1 VKQVSATPPKA
12 DELLLD
18 LKRYQIRRDGSVLRI
33 EKIPMELLI
42 LLVEKKGDLV
52 SREEI
57 IERLWGKDVFLDT
70 EQGIN
75 TAIRKIR
82 LALSDVSEQ
91 SRFVQTVVGKG
102 YRFIGPIT
110 VVKNGSAPTEAPDQ
124 PHLASVTVPPKAT
137 APRRSLLKS
146 ALALVVVTALAVLLA
161 FGFNF
166 LGVRQRLFARNLK
179 IRSIAVLPLE
189 NLSGNPAED
198 YFAEGMT
205 DELITNLAKV
215 SSLRV
220 ISRTSV
226 MRFKGARRPLPEI
239 ARALNVDAVVEGSV
253 VRSGNRVRITA
264 QLIYAATDRHL
275 WAEEYERDQR
285 DVLQLQSEVART
297 IAQEI
302 RAALTPQERLRL
314 VSRGAVNPEAYE
326 IYLRG
331 RLYWNQ
337 RTEAALGK
345 AVDQFNKAIQSD
357 ANFAEAYSG
366 LADSYTT
373 LGYLSY
379 LDPNDAF
386 PRAKIAATKA
396 LELDPAL
403 AEAHASLAYYNLYY
417 AWNYVEAE
425 REFRQAIS
433 LNSNY
438 ATAHEWYSI
447 FLVAMRR
454 PQEAWVEINRARE
467 LDPLSVVIMTDVGF
481 DYFYRQDYDQAISQL
496 RSTLAINPK
505 FPLAHLWLG
514 RAYQQKHMYGE
525 AIAEFDQVNSV
536 LPDWI
541 VTIAGTGNAYGEWGK
556 RGKALAVLAQLN
568 QLSRQKY
575 VTPYGVALV
584 YAGLDDKQE
593 AFAWLNK
600 AVETRSH
607 WLVWLNLDPRWKRLR
622 ADSRFAEL
630 QERVG
635 LPPYQNHPKGDRAE

>member
-1 VKQVSATPPKA
+1 VSASPLKA

-18 LKRYQIRRDGSVLRI
+18 LKRYQLRRNGSVLRI

-57 IERLWGKDVFLDT
+57 IERLWGKDIFLDT

-82 LALSDVSEQ
+82 LALKDDSEQ

-110 VVKNGSAPTEAPDQ
+110 VVKNGSASAETSDE
-124 PHLASVTVPPKAT
+124 PHLAAVTASPNAT
-137 APRRSLLKS
+137 APPRRSHLKS
-146 ALALVVVTALAVLLA
+146 ALAAVVVTALAVLLA

-166 LGVRQRLFARNLK
+166 LGVRQRLLTRNLQ

-189 NLSGNPAED
+189 NLSGDATED

-226 MRFKGARRPLPEI
+226 MRFKGARRPLSEI

-253 VRSGNRVRITA
+253 VRSGNRVRVTA
-264 QLIYAATDRHL
+264 QLIYAPTDRHL

-285 DVLQLQSEVART
+285 DVLELQSEVART
-297 IAQEI
+297 IVQGI
-302 RAALTPQERLRL
+302 RATLTPQEQLRL
-314 VSRGAVNPEAYE
+314 VSRGAVKPEAYE
-326 IYLRG
+326 VYLRG
-331 RLYWNQ
+331 RSYWNQ

-345 AVDQFNKAIQSD
+345 AIDQFSKAIQDD

-386 PRAKIAATKA
+386 PRAKTAATKA
-396 LELDPAL
+396 LELDPTL

-417 AWNYVEAE
+417 AWNWVEAE

-447 FLVAMRR
+447 FLLATRR
-454 PQEAWVEINRARE
+454 PEEAWAEINRARE
-467 LDPLSVVIMTDVGF
+467 LDPLSVSIMTDVGF
-481 DYFYRQDYDQAISQL
+481 NYFYRQEYDQAISQL
-496 RSTLAINPK
+496 RRTLAINPK

-525 AIAEFDQVNSV
+525 AIGEFDQVNSV

-541 VTIAGTGNAYGEWGK
+541 VTIAGTGNAYGEWGE
-556 RGKALAVLAQLN
+556 RAKAVAILARLN

-575 VTPYGVALV
+575 VTPYGIALV

-593 AFAWLNK
+593 AFAWLDK
-600 AVETRSH
+600 AVEGRSH
-607 WLVWLNLDPRWKRLR
+607 WLVWLNLDPRWERLR
-622 ADSRFAEL
+622 ADSRFAEVR
-630 QERVG
+630 ERVG
-635 LPPYQNHPKGDRAE
+635 LP